1 MTQYLLSYHGGDQ
14 PKDQAEGERV
24 TKSWVDWLGGLGKAV
39 VTAGNPTT
47 VAKTITPFG
56 KVTDGGGAN
65 PVTGWT
71 VLEAKDMD
79 EAVKFAKGSPQL
91 RANGSIEV
99 SEIMVLM

>member
-24 TKSWVDWLGGLGKAV
+24 TKSWADWLGSLGNSL

-47 VAKTITPFG
+47 VAKTIAPSG
-56 KVTDGGGAN
+56 KVSDGGGAN

-71 VLEAKDMD
+71 VLEAKSMD
-79 EAVKFAKGSPQL
+79 DAVKLAKGCPQL
-91 RANGSIEV
+91 KANGSIEV